1 MMTPQSLQS
10 AITEFFAPWVQAMGL
25 EVLETRS
32 QSVTLR
38 LPNTSALTRTGNM
51 VCCQAMMAAADTAMA
66 LAVFNHFGQF
76 TPCTTVQMSSSF
88 LKPLIT
94 DDGVLTATV
103 VRAGKSL
110 VFGEVDLCNAVDGK
124 SVFRTSLTYALA

>member
-1 MMTPQSLQS
+1 MTPANLQAALS
-10 AITEFFAPWVQAMGL
+10 EFFAPWVQAMAL
-25 EVLETRS
+25 EVVEATP
-32 QSVTLR
+32 QSIILR

-51 VCCQAMMAAADTAMA
+51 VCGQAMMAAADTAMA

-88 LKPLIT
+88 LKPLIK
-94 DDGVLTATV
+94 DDGLLTATV

-110 VFGEVDLCNAVDGK
+110 VFGEVDLRNAVDGK
-124 SVFRTSLTYALA
+124 SVFRTSLTYALV